1 MSSEVIVDKK
11 SINKSDTKKV
21 VKVPSVWGGGDRNI
35 CKFLILTAMLIVTQ
49 FLWNMKL

>member
-21 VKVPSVWGGGDRNI
+21 VKVPCVWGGGS
-35 CKFLILTAMLIVTQ
+35 KYL
-49 FLWNMKL
+49 